1 VHLAFGS
8 GCARAGFRHLRPS
21 GRAGAA
27 ASGGRA
33 VAASRGAARVQRGV
47 LVRVMAKISMPVESG
62 NRAIKDGTLG
72 AVVQRAAER
81 WKPEA
86 MYFTTFDGQRTAFM
100 VFDLPDA
107 SGIPPFAEPFF
118 TELNASVELAPA
130 MNGDDLQK
138 GLSQLG

>member
-1 VHLAFGS
+1 MRVI
-8 GCARAGFRHLRPS
+8 ARIT
-21 GRAGAA
+21 
-27 ASGGRA
+27 
-33 VAASRGAARVQRGV
+33 V
-47 LVRVMAKISMPVESG
+47 PVESG

-72 AVVQRAAER
+72 TVMQRAAER

-107 SGIPPFAEPFF
+107 SDIPLFAEPFF
-118 TELNASVELAPA
+118 TALNAGVEIAPT
-130 MNGDDLQK
+130 MNADDLQQ

>member
-1 VHLAFGS
+1 
-8 GCARAGFRHLRPS
+8 
-21 GRAGAA
+21 
-27 ASGGRA
+27 
-33 VAASRGAARVQRGV
+33 
-47 LVRVMAKISMPVESG
+47 MAKISMPVESG
-62 NRAIKDGTLG
+62 NRAIKDGTLR

-107 SGIPPFAEPFF
+107 SDIPPFAEPFF